1 MSSVLWLFKK
11 KNTIMNPN
19 LVYAKTPVGDEA
31 VRQSTRVV
39 QRNLRMVLV
48 QVDGKTSV
56 DELAGKIGNPRLVES
71 ALRELEEGGYIT
83 PASEAVSVWEESKK
97 AAQAEPQRQASEAMS
112 QFSVFGPK
120 SQGALDS
127 MAGPASGS
135 GFSSF
140 GKPILPAQNRAN
152 AEALKRTSGVAPK
165 QEPEYSP
172 VRHALLTWRF
182 AALALAGLLATLAA
196 VLLLYPYERFKPA
209 LESSLAQYLQAP
221 VKIDGVGVALFPM
234 PQLKLTGVRIGNPSD
249 GSIAEVRISSPLSL
263 LWGSPF
269 QIPRVDITGAALA
282 ANRLVA
288 MPLLK
293 GGVAGNGIVIIRK
306 IRIDH
311 SQFIFTDNLAMTDIY
326 GEINFG
332 ADGVVEKA
340 TFVTNDRGLLIDAQP
355 SPLGIALNIEGR
367 AWKPSGTTISFASLQ
382 AIGVLQKDRLLVQH
396 IDTTFLGG
404 LLKGDWLLDWS
415 NGLAM
420 AGDGTLSRID
430 GRKLA
435 ATFVPSLKIEGDMNG
450 SVRLRSTGRDWESL
464 WANSEATLSTE
475 ITRGVLYGVD
485 LGEAVRRNGV
495 SEVRAGATR
504 FDRLRSNI
512 SITPKQVA
520 GRDVRMDA
528 GMVTAVG
535 QFVSSRD
542 GQVEGNMAVTL
553 QTSVSTV
560 HAPVRIFGTLP
571 DLSATAQ
578 K

>member
-1 MSSVLWLFKK
+1 
-11 KNTIMNPN
+11 MNPN

-48 QVDGKTSV
+48 QVDGKTNV

-71 ALRELEEGGYIT
+71 ALRELEEGGYIA
-83 PASEAVSVWEESKK
+83 PASEAVSIWEESEK
-97 AAQAEPQRQASEAMS
+97 AANAEPQLEASGAMS

-120 SQGALDS
+120 SQGGLNS
-127 MAGPASGS
+127 TAGPASG
-135 GFSSF
+135 GNFSSF
-140 GKPILPAQNRAN
+140 DKPILPAQNRAN
-152 AEALKRTSGVAPK
+152 AEVLKHASGAAPE
-165 QEPEYSP
+165 QEPEYGTAK
-172 VRHALLTWRF
+172 RALLTWRF
-182 AALALAGLLATLAA
+182 AALSLAGLFAALAG

-209 LESSLAQYLQAP
+209 LESSFAQYLQAP
-221 VKIDGVGVALFPM
+221 VKIDGVGVALFPT
-234 PQLKLTGVRIGNPSD
+234 PQLKLTGVRLGNPSD

-263 LWGSPF
+263 LWSSPVL
-269 QIPRVDITGAALA
+269 ISRVDITGAALA

-288 MPLLK
+288 MSLFK
-293 GGVAGNGIVIIRK
+293 GGVVGNGIIIIRK

-311 SQFIFTDNLAMTDIY
+311 SQLIFSDNLAMTDIY
-326 GEINFG
+326 GEIRFS
-332 ADGVVEKA
+332 ADGVLEKA
-340 TFVTNDRGLLIDAQP
+340 TLETNDRSVLVDAQA

-382 AIGVLQKDRLLVQH
+382 AKGVLQKDRLLIQN

-435 ATFVPSLKIEGDMNG
+435 AAFVPSLKIEGDITG
-450 SVRLRSTGRDWESL
+450 SVRLRSIGRDWDSL
-464 WANSEATLSTE
+464 WANSEATLNSE

-528 GMVTAVG
+528 GMVTAAG

-571 DLSATAQ
+571 DLSAATP

>member
-1 MSSVLWLFKK
+1 MD
-11 KNTIMNPN
+11 PN
-19 LVYAKTPVGDEA
+19 LVYAKTPTGDEA

-56 DELAGKIGNPRLVES
+56 EELAGKIGNPRLVES
-71 ALRELEEGGYIT
+71 ALRELEEGGYIAPT
-83 PASEAVSVWEESKK
+83 IEAVSVWEESKK
-97 AAQAEPQRQASEAMS
+97 AAKAEPLLQASQPMS

-120 SQGALDS
+120 SQGATDS
-127 MAGPASGS
+127 KAEPTLGS

-140 GKPILPAQNRAN
+140 GKPILPAANRAN
-152 AEALKRTSGVAPK
+152 SEAVKRTSEVAPK
-165 QEPEYSP
+165 EEPEYSSP
-172 VRHALLTWRF
+172 RRSLLTWRL
-182 AALALAGLLATLAA
+182 AALGLAGLFATLAGM
-196 VLLLYPYERFKPA
+196 LLVFPYERFKPA
-209 LESSLAQYLQAP
+209 IETSLAQYLDAP
-221 VKIDGVGVALFPM
+221 VRVEGVGITLFPM
-234 PQLKLTGVRIGNPSD
+234 PQLKLTGVHIGTPTDSR
-249 GSIAEVRISSPLSL
+249 IAEIRISSPLSL
-263 LWGSPF
+263 LGSSPF
-269 QIPRVDITGAALA
+269 QISRVDVTGAALS

-288 MPLLK
+288 MPLFK
-293 GGVAGNGIVIIRK
+293 SGAAGNSIAIIRK
-306 IRIDH
+306 IHLDH
-311 SQFIFTDNLAMTDIY
+311 SQLVLSDDLAFAEIY
-326 GEINFG
+326 GEILFK

-340 TFVTNDRGLLIDAQP
+340 TFETNDRSLLVDVQP
-355 SPLGIALNIEGR
+355 SPLGVAMNIEGR

-382 AIGVLQKDRLLVQH
+382 AKGVLQKDRLLVQNL
-396 IDTTFLGG
+396 DTTFLGG
-404 LLKGDWLLDWS
+404 ILKGNWLLDWS

-435 ATFVPSLKIEGDMNG
+435 AALVPSLKIEGDMSG
-450 SVRLRSTGRDWESL
+450 SVRVRSTGRDWNSL
-464 WANSEATLSTE
+464 WGNSEATLNTE

-485 LGEAVRRNGV
+485 LGEAARRNGV
-495 SEVRAGATR
+495 SDVRAGATK

-512 SITPKQVA
+512 TITPKQVA

-542 GQVEGNMAVTL
+542 GLVEGNMAVTL

-560 HAPVRIFGTLP
+560 HAPVRVFGTLP
-571 DLSATAQ
+571 DLSATTR